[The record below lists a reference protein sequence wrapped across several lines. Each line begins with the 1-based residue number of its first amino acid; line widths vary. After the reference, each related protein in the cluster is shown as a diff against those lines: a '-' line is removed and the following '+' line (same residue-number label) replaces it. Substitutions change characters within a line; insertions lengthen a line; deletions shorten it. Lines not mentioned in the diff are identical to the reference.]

1 MEVKFD
7 WTLSVQQS
15 VIFSTGHFFGGK
27 NLKKKKRERERQR
40 RREGYGTL
48 STVGVDFFLTVNLKT
63 TVLAAFL

>member
-7 WTLSVQQS
+7 WTLWVQQS
-15 VIFSTGHFFGGK
+15 VIFSTGPYFFGGK
-27 NLKKKKRERERQR
+27 NLKKRERERQR
-40 RREGYGTL
+40 RREAYGTL